1 MFIRVFMINSMQ
13 KCVLIG
19 LGLVSGIMHG
29 MQPQAQST
37 SSAIS
42 ISAMAQTSQIGESK
56 EISVPKI
63 QRQHAL
69 IGSLLANPAPLNSF
83 MSSNN
88 IAVPVNNAG
97 AVQGMNT
104 NQAVALPVLNDS
116 GAVSIDWNE
125 FYTNFVCGIQQKND
139 QIVEMFLEQ
148 YAIGFE
154 LIKQLISN
162 AEYDDLDQLFD
173 VIETYDLSFSIDEV
187 PVVDAL
193 TLLEFACECYYQDQ
207 TEIRKD
213 IIKLLLAE
221 GANIIESV
229 KENNIRWVDFL
240 LECGANDA
248 FDKYEFSEL
257 YKACSSKEM
266 VTLLMDYEVKQY
278 KSDSA
283 YEALVDAVEKNDIT
297 AAKKAIHQGI
307 NTPNV
312 FDTKGNHLLAVAA
325 AYKNSELAEL
335 LLIFAHMKL
344 DYLVAT
350 GDYES
355 LDFIIHS
362 VNNYFLSQRD
372 CKILLKRAQKIKNDN
387 IVALLIE
394 VSKLAKLREKS
405 HDDNEI
411 KAMTAQPAGQA
422 HYTESELCFIGCIH
436 QYNYQKAQEVLAQDP
451 TIRFALVKNLLTYVL
466 SDPLASQRIEDQKIF
481 VAFLL
486 KNYLKQLYPM
496 IQDMVRNNQ
505 DEYFQKLIAYGL
517 NYYDLWEL
525 GVFILEEVVDA
536 FQPEQRSLEP
546 VEFIVTEHNSVS
558 NKKSKK
564 RHLEEEEI
572 IDSQSTDKRFKAE
585 SKQQEKRERTTA
597 SPLSLTPSLSE
608 TAVVHQAQSAAS
620 SLSFDPSHWLNA
632 VSIS

>member
-1 MFIRVFMINSMQ
+1 MLSKGFMIKSIQ
-13 KCVLIG
+13 KIVM
-19 LGLVSGIMHG
+19 LGFCLVYGIMHG
-29 MQPQAQST
+29 MQPQVQST
-37 SSAIS
+37 SSATS
-42 ISAMAQTSQIGESK
+42 IPAMAQLSQTGESK

-69 IGSLLANPAPLNSF
+69 VGSLLANPSPLQSF

-88 IAVPVNNAG
+88 VPVPVNNAG
-97 AVQGMNT
+97 AAQSFTT
-104 NQAVALPVLNDS
+104 NQAVALPVLNGSESPD
-116 GAVSIDWNE
+116 IHW
-125 FYTNFVCGIQQKND
+125 FYERFVCGIQQKSE

-154 LIKQLISN
+154 VIKQLISN
-162 AEYDDLDQLFD
+162 AAYDDLDQLLD

-187 PVVDAL
+187 PVANEL
-193 TLLEFACECYYQDQ
+193 TLLEFACECYYKDQ

-213 IIKLLLAE
+213 IIKLLLVEEASIVE
-221 GANIIESV
+221 FV
-229 KENNIRWVDFL
+229 KENNPKWVDFL
-240 LECGANDA
+240 LKCGAIDT
-248 FDKYEFSEL
+248 FDKDGFSEL
-257 YKACSSKEM
+257 YKACSSQEM
-266 VTLLMDYEVKQY
+266 VTLLMDYKVEQY
-278 KSDSA
+278 KSNSSYA
-283 YEALVDAVEKNDIT
+283 ALVEAVEKNDIA

-307 NTPNV
+307 NQPNI
-312 FDTKGNHLLAVAA
+312 FDVKGNHLLAVAA
-325 AYKNSELAEL
+325 THKNSELAEL

-344 DYLVAT
+344 DYLVTT

-362 VNNYFLSQRD
+362 VNNYFLSQSD
-372 CKILLKRAQKIKNDN
+372 CTILLKQAQELEDDN
-387 IVALLIE
+387 IVALLTE
-394 VSKLAKLREKS
+394 VNKLAKSREKK

-411 KAMTAQPAGQA
+411 KTMTLQPVKQA
-422 HYTESELCFIGCIH
+422 HYTEPERRFIGYIH
-436 QYNYQKAQEVLAQDP
+436 QYNYQKAQEILAQNP
-451 TIRFALVKNLLTYVL
+451 AIRFALIKNLLTYVL
-466 SDPLASQRIEDQKIF
+466 SDPLASQRMEAQKKF

-486 KNYLKQLYPM
+486 KNYLKQLCPM
-496 IQDMVRNNQ
+496 IENMLNNNQ

-564 RHLEEEEI
+564 RHLEEEKI

-585 SKQQEKRERTTA
+585 HKQQEKNEQTVA

-608 TAVVHQAQSAAS
+608 TAVVHQTQPAS
-620 SLSFDPSHWLNA
+620 LSSSFDPSHWLNA